1 MDMALLGGH
10 LPKRRALIAIQPE
23 YADWGTELSV
33 PVSQSLPLVSDKA
46 MQLIEGWRS

>member
-23 YADWGTELSV
+23 YADWGTELSA
-33 PVSQSLPLVSDKA
+33 PVSQSLPLVSDNV